1 MLVGYARV
9 STTDQSL
16 DIQLAAL
23 TAAGCEKVFAEKQS
37 GNNAERPQLQSALD
51 FVREG
56 DVLIVTRLDRFARSS
71 RDLHNMMAA
80 LDAKGVGFRCVEQ
93 SGIDTTTSMGKL
105 VLTIMGGVA
114 EFETSL
120 RAERQRE
127 GIEAAKAR
135 GAYKGAKARIDPH
148 RVKEM
153 LGQGMKAGE
162 VARLLGCN
170 RATVYRL
177 A

>member
-23 TAAGCEKVFAEKQS
+23 AAAGCEKVFSEKQS
-37 GNNAERPQLQSALD
+37 GTNADRPQLQAALD

-56 DVLIVTRLDRFARSS
+56 DVLLVTRLDRFARSS
-71 RDLHNMMAA
+71 VDLHNMVKRLA
-80 LDAKGVGFRCVEQ
+80 DKRVGFRCVEQ
-93 SGIDTTTSMGKL
+93 GGIDTTTIHGELMLGILGS
-105 VLTIMGGVA
+105 VA
-114 EFETSL
+114 QFETSL

-127 GIEAAKAR
+127 GIEAAKRR
-135 GAYKGAKARIDPH
+135 GAYKGAKARIDPVGV
-148 RVKEM
+148 RAM
-153 LGQGMKAGE
+153 LSEGMKPVEIAK
-162 VARLLGCN
+162 LLGCN
-170 RATVYRL
+170 RASVYRL